1 MKKKSYW
8 QSIRSILL
16 FPAAAAI
23 NIFADKSLPVH
34 MRPDSTLG
42 HRRPSVIAN
51 GHAIGDLDHAHD
63 LRRVH
68 RKGFISDARTHFGR
82 AWHEDPDDHDDDGG
96 SYDVCE
102 PRFTTV
108 DITVVWTGPAFP
120 ELQCVIAVYS
130 RVPSLDD
137 LNVNGGG
144 GRS

>member
-82 AWHEDPDDHDDDGG
+82 AEQHDMKT
-96 SYDVCE
+96 
-102 PRFTTV
+102 PTTTMTTV
-108 DITVVWTGPAFP
+108 EAMMCANHGLPP
-120 ELQCVIAVYS
+120 
-130 RVPSLDD
+130 
-137 LNVNGGG
+137 
-144 GRS
+144 